1 MLHRMMATH
10 IFATAIAS
18 TLDSDK
24 PLNSE
29 NIVSA
34 MMLEASRNEIPDS
47 ELKAF
52 SVNTVAVASGTSVSP
67 IIANLE
73 DIAKE
78 DDPLMHLAGLI
89 LSEENMQKLQQ
100 ELDSDPDDDEEE
112 GSLLDLV
119 RSLRGRV
126 NTEKDVN

>member
-1 MLHRMMATH
+1 MMATH
-10 IFATAIAS
+10 IFATAMAS

-29 NIVSA
+29 NVVSA
-34 MMLEASRNEIPDS
+34 IMLEASRNEIPDS

-52 SVNTVAVASGTSVSP
+52 SVNTVAVASGTGVSP

-73 DIAKE
+73 EISKA

-89 LSEENMQKLQQ
+89 LCEENMQKLQQ
-100 ELDSDPDDDEEE
+100 ELEAAPDDDEEE

-119 RSLRGRV
+119 RSLRGKV